1 MEDVLDVY
9 QRSYDPSRP
18 VVCIDETNKQLII
31 EKRVPCKPGEPEKLN
46 SVYVRNGVADIFMI
60 SEPLAG
66 KRETVVKQT
75 RTAIDFAE
83 ILRYTADELYPKAEK
98 IILVTDNLNIHA
110 PSSLYKAFSAQEANR
125 LTKRFEWHYTPKH
138 GSWLNIA
145 EIELNVMTRQYLAR
159 RLDSISKIQ
168 QELKAWEN
176 MRNQECEKVIWHF
189 TTSQA
194 RNKLISL
201 YPKFE
206 LSGE

>member
-1 MEDVLDVY
+1 M
-9 QRSYDPSRP
+9 
-18 VVCIDETNKQLII
+18 
-31 EKRVPCKPGEPEKLN
+31 
-46 SVYVRNGVADIFMI
+46 
-60 SEPLAG
+60 
-66 KRETVVKQT
+66 
-75 RTAIDFAE
+75 
-83 ILRYTADELYPKAEK
+83 
-98 IILVTDNLNIHA
+98 DNLNTHVL
-110 PSSLYKAFSAQEANR
+110 SSLYKKYPAQEACSYARR
-125 LTKRFEWHYTPKH
+125 LEVHYTPKH